1 MRELNVIETE
11 KVSGGIGPSAII
23 GIDLALNGILL
34 AWASLAYS
42 TNGYK
47 PKKPPKKEN

>member
-11 KVSGGIGPSAII
+11 KVSGGII